1 MEIKYQANRSV
12 HECLKSLKVG
22 PYKDLGKITLG
33 DVIKKY
39 WPILLLTLI
48 LFIVMAFS
56 IAIFIRLNRSIRAT
70 Q

>member
-1 MEIKYQANRSV
+1 M
-12 HECLKSLKVG
+12 KSLKVG